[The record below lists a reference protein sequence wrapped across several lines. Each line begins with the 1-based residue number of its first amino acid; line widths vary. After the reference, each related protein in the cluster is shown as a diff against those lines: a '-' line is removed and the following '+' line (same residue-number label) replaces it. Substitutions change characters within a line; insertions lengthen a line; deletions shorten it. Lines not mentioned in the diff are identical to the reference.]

1 MRLFRR
7 CCAVLV
13 LSVGLARAA
22 VPLPPPSEWKL
33 PPVDGELSG
42 ELNAVILGGAPKV
55 KWTLKLGTPRPRER
69 TVEFTLEGYGLKVK
83 GDAHVDPLGEGEWR
97 ITEQEINLGEW
108 VGWLAPQLGPVMTGV
123 TIGGTLTLKGEG
135 TWRGGKLGGRAEL
148 TLRDGRLDLPK
159 RKVLLEGIACTL
171 VIEDLAAP
179 RTAPSQVLTW
189 QSGHYDVVALGAGR
203 FEFGLDGDKATLSRA
218 TIAAFGGE
226 LSITG
231 VTFSTKKPEFTAS
244 AQVTGFDVGQ
254 LVFLLPRVLAS
265 AKGKLDG
272 YMDLARSSQGISI
285 GAAYLGLR
293 PGETAEIQ
301 FVPSPGILSASLPP
315 QINKI
320 YPGIAKVER
329 DGIPMLA
336 ENLELRFVPEK
347 DELGRTAW
355 IRIAGRP
362 VDPGFKG
369 PIDLAVNI
377 RGPLDQVLN
386 EGTEVGLHLM
396 GVR

>member
-1 MRLFRR
+1 MRSFRW

-13 LSVGLARAA
+13 LSVGMARAA
-22 VPLPPPSEWKL
+22 MVPPPAEWKL
-33 PPVDGELSG
+33 PPADGELSG
-42 ELNAVILGGAPKV
+42 EFNAVFLGGAPKV
-55 KWTLKLGTPRPRER
+55 KWHLKLGTPKPRER
-69 TVEFTLEGYGLKVK
+69 TIEFTLDGYGLKVK
-83 GDAHVDPLGEGEWR
+83 GDAHVNPVGEGEWR
-97 ITEQEINLGEW
+97 IAESEINLAEW
-108 VGWLAPQLGPVMTGV
+108 VGWLGPQLGPSMTGV
-123 TIGGTLTLKGEG
+123 SIGGTLTLKGEG

-171 VIEDLAAP
+171 VIEDLAKP

-203 FEFGLDGDKATLSRA
+203 FEFALDGDKATLARA

-226 LSITG
+226 LAITG

-254 LVFLLPRVLAS
+254 LVFLLPRVLAH

-272 YMDLARSSQGISI
+272 YMDLARSAQGIAI
-285 GAAYLGLR
+285 GGAYLGLR
-293 PGETAEIQ
+293 SGETAEIQ

-315 QINKI
+315 QINKV
-320 YPGIAKVER
+320 YPGIAKVESE
-329 DGIPMLA
+329 GIPLLA
-336 ENLELRFVPEK
+336 ESLELRFVPEK
-347 DELGRTAW
+347 DDQGRTAW
-355 IRIAGRP
+355 VHIAGRP

-369 PIDLAVNI
+369 PIDLTMNI

-386 EGTEVGLHLM
+386 QSTEVGLHLM